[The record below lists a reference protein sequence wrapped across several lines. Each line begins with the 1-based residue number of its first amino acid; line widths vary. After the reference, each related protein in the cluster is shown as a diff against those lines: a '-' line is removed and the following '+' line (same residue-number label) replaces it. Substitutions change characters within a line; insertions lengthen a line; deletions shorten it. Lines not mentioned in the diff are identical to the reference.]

1 MLQDDRHFLR
11 PLFREPA
18 RDFDAGRV
26 GAEGDREMM
35 FAGQFAQRGDFPQD
49 LADDAAHGV
58 LYEQIVS
65 NEVIV
70 HVVAYNFQPGRAS
83 R

>member
-11 PLFREPA
+11 PLLGEPA

-35 FAGQFAQRGDFPQD
+35 FAGQIA
-49 LADDAAHGV
+49 LAATSPKT
-58 LYEQIVS
+58 LRTT
-65 NEVIV
+65 
-70 HVVAYNFQPGRAS
+70 PRMAS
-83 R
+83 

>member
-1 MLQDDRHFLR
+1 MLQDDRYFLR

-35 FAGQFAQRGDFPQD
+35 FSGQLAQRGDFPKT
-49 LADDAAHGV
+49 LRTT
-58 LYEQIVS
+58 
-65 NEVIV
+65 
-70 HVVAYNFQPGRAS
+70 PRMAS
-83 R
+83 CTSRSYRMS